1 MKGLLKRMHKGNAGF
16 TLVELVVVIAILGV
30 LAAIALPNF
39 VGVVD
44 DGQTEAAAIELDL
57 VQTAMDVMM
66 AREGITAVTEVAIGA
81 AVSDFSASPAEKA
94 LYPDYMRS
102 TSTTGTYYWGASGN
116 VAQAT
121 TGY

>member
-1 MKGLLKRMHKGNAGF
+1 MHKSNAGF

-39 VGVVD
+39 VGVTD
-44 DGQTEAAAIELDL
+44 DGQTQAAEIELDM

-66 AREGITAVTEVAIGA
+66 ARTGITSVANTTATNEMATFPTGN
-81 AVSDFSASPAEKA
+81 V
-94 LYPDYMRS
+94 LYPTYMR
-102 TSTTGTYYWGASGN
+102 TANTTGTYSCDATGL
-116 VAQAT
+116 VTQAT